1 MKTKIESPL
10 AKSLLWKISGKGLA
24 HASYLYGTMHMM
36 CADDFEIKD
45 KVKVAL
51 EKCDELIMEFDFT
64 NEDEIAVLQQM
75 HTTTNKISDYLEES
89 EKEEFEEIIKKNF
102 NLSLDDADRMAPMML
117 INMMI
122 LKAIDCDDIKLF
134 ETELIAIAQQKNIKL
149 GGIESATEQT
159 EIADKVFD
167 SKEVLRQLKSAD
179 DFKEVF
185 QEMVDSYKIEELQKI
200 GSFLN
205 DERFLNQESK
215 ETLVMD
221 RNRNWIKRMP
231 KIMKGKSVFF
241 AVGAGHLTGSQG
253 VIHLLR
259 KKGYSVNPVYN
270 RKLKKE

>member
-1 MKTKIESPL
+1 MKTKIESTL

-36 CADDFEIKD
+36 CADDFEIKE

-75 HTTTNKISDYLEES
+75 HTNTNKISDYLEES
-89 EKEEFEEIIKKNF
+89 EKEEFEEIIKTNF
-102 NLSLDDADRMAPMML
+102 NLSLDDADQMAPMML

-134 ETELIAIAQQKNIKL
+134 ETELIAIAQLKNIKL

-185 QEMVDSYKIEELQKI
+185 QEMVDSYKIEELEKI

-215 ETLVMD
+215 ETLVMG
-221 RNRNWIKRMP
+221 RNRNWIRRMP

-241 AVGAGHLTGSQG
+241 AVGAGHLTGSEG
-253 VIHLLR
+253 VIHLLK

-270 RKLKKE
+270 RKLKKN